1 MEDIATSYGGMF
13 YISSYYIPEQNKEVV
28 YWEDAIENCRELHMR
43 DTLGG
48 GLWTDFDDY
57 WEDISWRQDYVDEY
71 KSNVGTAQ
79 EVQKSL
85 PFGILIGAVIMFVGF
100 IVNKDIFLDK
110 IFKDKKEIEKI
121 SKTSNDAIN
130 ILNLRYAKGEITK
143 EQFEQMK
150 KDLEN

>member
-28 YWEDAIENCRELHMR
+28 YWEDAIENCRELYMK
-43 DTLGG
+43 DTPGG

-130 ILNLRYAKGEITK
+130 ILNSRYAKGEITK

>member
-1 MEDIATSYGGMF
+1 LEDIATSYGGMF

-28 YWEDAIENCRELHMR
+28 YWEDAIENCRELYMR
-43 DTLGG
+43 DILGG
-48 GLWTDFDDY
+48 GLWTDFNDY
-57 WEDISWRQDYVDEY
+57 WEDISWRQDYGDEY

-85 PFGILIGAVIMFVGF
+85 PSGILIGAVIMFVGF

-130 ILNLRYAKGEITK
+130 ILNSRYAKGEITK

>member
-1 MEDIATSYGGMF
+1 LEDIATSYDGMF

-28 YWEDAIENCRELHMR
+28 YWEDAIENCRELYMR
-43 DTLGG
+43 DILGG
-48 GLWTDFDDY
+48 GLWTDFDEY
-57 WEDISWRQDYVDEY
+57 WEDISWRQDYGDEY
-71 KSNVGTAQ
+71 KSNGGTAQ

-85 PFGILIGAVIMFVGF
+85 PFGILIGEVIMFVGF

-130 ILNLRYAKGEITK
+130 ISNSRYGKGEINK

>member
-1 MEDIATSYGGMF
+1 
-13 YISSYYIPEQNKEVV
+13 
-28 YWEDAIENCRELHMR
+28 
-43 DTLGG
+43 
-48 GLWTDFDDY
+48 
-57 WEDISWRQDYVDEY
+57 
-71 KSNVGTAQ
+71 
-79 EVQKSL
+79 
-85 PFGILIGAVIMFVGF
+85 MFVGF

-130 ILNLRYAKGEITK
+130 ISNSRYGKGEINK